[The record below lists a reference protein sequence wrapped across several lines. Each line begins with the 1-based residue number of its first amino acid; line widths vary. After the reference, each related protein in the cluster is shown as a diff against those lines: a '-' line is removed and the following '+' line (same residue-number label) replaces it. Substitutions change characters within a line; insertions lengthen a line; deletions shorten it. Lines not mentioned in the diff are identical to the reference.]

1 MILGWWFCGEWITA
15 LFWNPF
21 VEHHSWGGIVAAL
34 TVALYK
40 APGISINYPFIPWLS
55 IMALGWVFGRYLVNY
70 MAGKPEMLNPK
81 QLMLLPGVVCLLVFV
96 VFRYFDGYGN
106 MWLHREG
113 NSLFR
118 WLHVSKYPPSLTYM
132 TLETGILCLCLSV
145 LMVIEEHVTPNPNG
159 VLLVFGQTAMFFYM
173 VHRIVLEGSATW
185 LGLRGCLTIREVYVI
200 TVVLLVSLYFL
211 CRWYR
216 EFQRSHPGSWTRY
229 L

>member
-1 MILGWWFCGEWITA
+1 M
-15 LFWNPF
+15 
-21 VEHHSWGGIVAAL
+21 

-118 WLHVSKYPPSLTYM
+118 DLLKRAFNLAFLSLGSQKNNM
-132 TLETGILCLCLSV
+132 NQIQRNSV
-145 LMVIEEHVTPNPNG
+145 TN
-159 VLLVFGQTAMFFYM
+159 
-173 VHRIVLEGSATW
+173 
-185 LGLRGCLTIREVYVI
+185 
-200 TVVLLVSLYFL
+200 
-211 CRWYR
+211 
-216 EFQRSHPGSWTRY
+216 
-229 L
+229 